1 MASTCRS
8 KFRCGAPA
16 VVAEAVAK
24 SGRSGAAVVGGSA
37 RWSLRIPSASWF
49 RPACA
54 DAIAVSSHLHLLWV
68 LQRVWG
74 AVGVLLGV
82 STLMLAAGAAAIGW
96 TTQGDEV
103 AAAVTAIAFL
113 ICALLLLAA
122 GAVNTWAGNALK
134 RRQPAGRL
142 ATLALA
148 VPNLFILPFG
158 TALGIYAFWV
168 LLHNEARLQFEPA
181 RSRPGY
187 RADRPNG

>member
-1 MASTCRS
+1 M
-8 KFRCGAPA
+8 
-16 VVAEAVAK
+16 
-24 SGRSGAAVVGGSA
+24 
-37 RWSLRIPSASWF
+37 
-49 RPACA
+49 
-54 DAIAVSSHLHLLWV
+54 SSHLHLLWV

-96 TTQGDEV
+96 TTRGDEV

-113 ICALLLLAA
+113 VCAVVLLAA
-122 GAVNTWAGNALK
+122 GAVNAWAGNALK
-134 RRQPAGRL
+134 GRQPAGRL

-168 LLHNEARLQFEPA
+168 LLHNEARAQFEPV
-181 RSRPGY
+181 
-187 RADRPNG
+187 RAKP